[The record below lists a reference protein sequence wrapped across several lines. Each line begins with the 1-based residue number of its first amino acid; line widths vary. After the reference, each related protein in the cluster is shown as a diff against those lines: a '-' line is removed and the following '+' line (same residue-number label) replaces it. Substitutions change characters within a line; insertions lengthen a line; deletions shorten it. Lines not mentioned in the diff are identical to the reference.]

1 MQTSWIRG
9 AVAFMLLGP
18 EANAATAANEPA
30 MSLNTFVTRLED
42 ERRASDDGLR
52 SWRSGEALP
61 LSSIGILGEAIA
73 PRRTLGEAL
82 RIFARGFPIL
92 QSNSSISLEV
102 NGDEAHVAYRVLD
115 PRIWPRRADA
125 ELTLGLIRGI
135 CDRYGVPR
143 EAIQD
148 VCFEH
153 QPDRDLRALAH
164 HLGRTPRFGQDENR
178 ISFSARVLSHS
189 LRPDRQT
196 PEVAGEP
203 QASARR
209 LDQALTEQR
218 RQTPVSQ
225 RVHELILMQMER
237 GLVNQAH
244 LAGQLGMS
252 ERSLRRALA
261 AEGQPFH
268 AILEECR
275 RAHGF
280 ALLVRSDRLFGEI
293 ALLLGYSDQTAF
305 SRAFSRWYGASPREL
320 RKMGAEEVSVIR

>member
-1 MQTSWIRG
+1 
-9 AVAFMLLGP
+9 MLLGP
-18 EANAATAANEPA
+18 EADAAHAVTEPA
-30 MSLNTFVTRLED
+30 MSLHTFVTRLEGD
-42 ERRASDDGLR
+42 RAASGDSLR
-52 SWRSGEALP
+52 SWRSGEGLP
-61 LSSIGILGEAIA
+61 LSTIGLLGEAMA

-92 QSNSSISLEV
+92 QSNSTISVEV

-135 CDRYGVPR
+135 CDRYAVPR
-143 EAIQD
+143 EAIQEL
-148 VCFEH
+148 CFEH

-178 ISFSARVLSHS
+178 ITFSSRVLSHPLRPESVRPES
-189 LRPDRQT
+189 LRHEPLR
-196 PEVAGEP
+196 PELPGDAVSSSRA
-203 QASARR
+203 
-209 LDQALTEQR
+209 LDQALTELR

-225 RVHELILMQMER
+225 RVHELILMQMDR

-244 LAGQLGMS
+244 LAAQLGMS

-268 AILEECR
+268 TILEECR

-320 RKMGAEEVSVIR
+320 RKIGAEEVSVIR

>member
-1 MQTSWIRG
+1 
-9 AVAFMLLGP
+9 MLLGP
-18 EANAATAANEPA
+18 EAEPVLAAAEPP
-30 MSLNTFVTRLED
+30 MPLETFVGRLER
-42 ERRASDDGLR
+42 ERATSTDSLQW
-52 SWRSGEALP
+52 WRSGEAIRLT
-61 LSSIGILGEAIA
+61 SIGTLGEAVA

-82 RIFARGFPIL
+82 RTFARGFPVL
-92 QSNSSISLEV
+92 QSNSAVSLEV
-102 NGDEAHVAYRVLD
+102 TGDEAHVSYRVLD
-115 PRIWPRRADA
+115 PRIWPRRSDA

-148 VCFEH
+148 LCFEH
-153 QPDRDLRALAH
+153 EPDRDLRALAR
-164 HLGRTPRFGQDENR
+164 HLGRAPRFGQDENR
-178 ISFSARVLSHS
+178 ITFRAEVLAHR
-189 LRPDRQT
+189 LR
-196 PEVAGEP
+196 AEP
-203 QASARR
+203 QGDAAESVKR
-209 LDQALTEQR
+209 LDSALIELR
-218 RQTPVSQ
+218 RQTPVAQ
-225 RVHELILMQMER
+225 RVHELILAQMER
-237 GLVNQAH
+237 GLVNQGHIA
-244 LAGQLGMS
+244 AQLGMS

-268 AILEECR
+268 EILEECR

>member
-1 MQTSWIRG
+1 MQGSWIRG
-9 AVAFMLLGP
+9 AIAFMLIGS
-18 EANAATAANEPA
+18 EADGAPAAPTPA
-30 MSLNTFVTRLED
+30 MPLQTFVNHLEQ
-42 ERRASDDGLR
+42 ERAASSDGLR
-52 SWRSGEALP
+52 SWRSGEAME
-61 LSSIGILGEAIA
+61 LSAIGILGDAVA

-82 RIFARGFPIL
+82 RIFARGFPVL
-92 QSNSSISLEV
+92 QSNSRISLEV
-102 NGDEAHVAYRVLD
+102 IGDEAHVCYRVLD

-135 CDRYGVPR
+135 CDRYAVPNS
-143 EAIQD
+143 AIQD
-148 VCFEH
+148 LCFEH
-153 QPDRDLRALAH
+153 QPDRDLRVLAH

-178 ISFSARVLSHS
+178 IVFSARVLANT
-189 LRPDRQT
+189 LRA
-196 PEVAGEP
+196 EAGGD
-203 QASARR
+203 AMVLSKR
-209 LDQALTEQR
+209 LDEALTELR

-225 RVHELILMQMER
+225 RVHELILAQMER
-237 GLVNQAH
+237 GLVNQGHIA
-244 LAGQLGMS
+244 AQLGMS

-261 AEGQPFH
+261 IEGQPFH

>member
-18 EANAATAANEPA
+18 EADAAHAATEPP
-30 MSLNTFVTRLED
+30 MSLQTFVNRLD
-42 ERRASDDGLR
+42 VERAASTDSLR
-52 SWRSGEALP
+52 SWRSGETLP
-61 LSSIGILGEAIA
+61 LDAIGILGEAIA
-73 PRRTLGEAL
+73 PRRNLGEAL
-82 RIFARGFPIL
+82 RIFAKGFPIL
-92 QSNSSISLEV
+92 QSNSAITLEV

-125 ELTLGLIRGI
+125 ELTLGLS
-135 CDRYGVPR
+135 DRYGVPR
-143 EAIQD
+143 EAIRD
-148 VCFEH
+148 MCFEH
-153 QPDRDLRALAH
+153 QPDRDLRALYR

-178 ISFSARVLSHS
+178 ITFSARVLANPAREGA
-189 LRPDRQT
+189 LGD
-196 PEVAGEP
+196 AN
-203 QASARR
+203 ASAKQ
-209 LDQALTEQR
+209 LDQALTELR

-225 RVHELILMQMER
+225 RVHALILTQMER
-237 GLVNQAH
+237 GLVNQAQI
-244 LAGQLGMS
+244 AAQLGMS

-268 AILEECR
+268 EILEESR

>member
-18 EANAATAANEPA
+18 EADAAHAPA
-30 MSLNTFVTRLED
+30 ESSMSLHSFVSRLED
-42 ERRASDDGLR
+42 ERAASGDSLR
-52 SWRSGEALP
+52 SWRSGETLP
-61 LSSIGILGEAIA
+61 LASIGVLGEAIA

-82 RIFARGFPIL
+82 RIFTRGFPVL
-92 QSNSSISLEV
+92 QSNSAISLEV
-102 NGDEAHVAYRVLD
+102 NGDEAHVSYRVLD

-135 CDRYGVPR
+135 CDRYAVPR

-148 VCFEH
+148 LCFEH
-153 QPDRDLRALAH
+153 QPDRDLRHLAR
-164 HLGRTPRFGQDENR
+164 HLGRNPRFGQDENR
-178 ISFSARVLSHS
+178 ITFSARVLSHP
-189 LRPDRQT
+189 LRHDVVGDA
-196 PEVAGEP
+196 VAT
-203 QASARR
+203 AKN
-209 LDQALTEQR
+209 LDLALTELR

-225 RVHELILMQMER
+225 RVHQMILSQMER
-237 GLVNQAH
+237 GAINQAH
-244 LAGQLGMS
+244 VAAQLGMS

-261 AEGQPFH
+261 VEGQPFH
-268 AILEECR
+268 SILEECR
-275 RAHGF
+275 RTHGF

-320 RKMGAEEVSVIR
+320 RKMGSEEVSVIR

>member
-1 MQTSWIRG
+1 MQRSWIRG

-18 EANAATAANEPA
+18 EANATQAASEPA
-30 MSLNTFVTRLED
+30 MSLHTFVTRLED
-42 ERRASDDGLR
+42 ERAASNDSLR

-61 LSSIGILGEAIA
+61 LSTIGILGEAMA

-92 QSNSSISLEV
+92 QSNSTISLEV
-102 NGDEAHVAYRVLD
+102 TGDEAHVAYRVLD

-135 CDRYGVPR
+135 CDRYAVPR

-148 VCFEH
+148 LCFEH

-178 ISFSARVLSHS
+178 ITFSARVLSHP
-189 LRPDRQT
+189 LRHQATGDA
-196 PEVAGEP
+196 V
-203 QASARR
+203 ASARR

-225 RVHELILMQMER
+225 RVHALILTQMER

-244 LAGQLGMS
+244 LAAQLGMS

-268 AILEECR
+268 TILEECR

-320 RKMGAEEVSVIR
+320 RKIGAEEVSVIR